1 MQRLPSI
8 RTTLLRPGTIL
19 IIYVVLAV
27 FASVQIIATGGHLFT
42 MPVYTHNTT
51 DIMNNPDVLKQY
63 IGHQYYDYNNYIVF
77 KRSFVHLLQGK
88 DLYAIYPDEQWDL
101 YKYSPTFALFMAPL
115 SFLPDMTGLICW
127 NLLNALVLF
136 AAVSMLPFT
145 DKKKSLLLLSI
156 AIELLTS
163 MQNAQSNALM
173 AGLMIAAFACMERR
187 KMLWAALWLVLATFI
202 KVYGAIGFCLFLFY
216 PDKLKFILYSLI
228 WTIIMALLPL
238 TVIPAHS
245 LIHEYQSWARMMA
258 ADQSASYGLSVMG
271 WLHSWFG
278 LAEGK
283 NLVSLIGTILFLLPL
298 FRFKLYK
305 NELYRLLTLASM
317 LVWVVIFNHKAESPT
332 FIIALS
338 GIGIWYFSQ
347 PATIWRKTLMIIAL
361 VVTCLSVSDL
371 IPHSIRQDIIK
382 PYAIKAVPSI
392 IVWCVLFTQLMV
404 LSRKKVAATTIAAS
418 RHLPASIS
426 H

>member
-1 MQRLPSI
+1 MQQLSST
-8 RTTLLRPGTIL
+8 RTSLLKPGTIL
-19 IIYVVLAV
+19 IIYVALAV

-42 MPVYTHNTT
+42 MPMYTHNTT
-51 DIMNNPDVLKQY
+51 DIMNNPGVLKQY
-63 IGHQYYDYNNYIVF
+63 IGHEYYDYNNYIVF
-77 KRSFVHLLQGK
+77 KQSFVHLLQGK
-88 DLYAIYPDEQWDL
+88 DLYAIYPNEQWDL
-101 YKYSPTFALFMAPL
+101 YKYSPTFALLMAPL
-115 SFLPDMTGLICW
+115 SVLPDMAGLICW
-127 NLLNALVLF
+127 NLLNAMVLF
-136 AAVSMLPFT
+136 AGISMLPFT
-145 DKKKSLLLLSI
+145 DKKKSLLLLFI

-163 MQNAQSNALM
+163 MQNAQSNALL

-216 PDKLKFILYSLI
+216 PDKLKFILYSLA
-228 WTIIMALLPL
+228 WTIIMVLLPL
-238 TVIPAHS
+238 TVVPVHT
-245 LIHEYQSWARMMA
+245 LIYEYQSWARMMA

-278 LAEGK
+278 LEQGK

-305 NELYRLLTLASM
+305 NGLYRLLTLASM
-317 LVWVVIFNHKAESPT
+317 LIWVVIFNHKAESPT

-347 PATIWRKTLMIIAL
+347 PATFWRNAIMAMAF

-392 IVWCVLFTQLMV
+392 IVWCLLFTQLMV
-404 LSRKKVAATTIAAS
+404 LSRKKMAATTIATG
-418 RHLPASIS
+418 RHLPASI
-426 H
+426 

>member
-1 MQRLPSI
+1 MQQRPSI
-8 RTTLLRPGTIL
+8 LTILFRPGTLL
-19 IIYVVLAV
+19 IVYVILAV
-27 FASVQIIATGGHLFT
+27 FASIQIIATGGHPFT
-42 MPVYTHNTT
+42 MPVYSHHTT

-77 KRSFVHLLQGK
+77 RQSFLHLLHGK
-88 DLYAIYPDEQWDL
+88 DLYTIYPAEQWDL

-115 SFLPDMTGLICW
+115 NILPDMAGLICW

-136 AAVSMLPFT
+136 AAISMLPFT
-145 DKKKSLLLLSI
+145 DKKKALLLLFI
-156 AIELLTS
+156 ALELLIS
-163 MQNAQSNALM
+163 MQNAQSNALL
-173 AGLMIAAFACMERR
+173 AGLMIAAFGCLERR

-216 PDKLKFILYSLI
+216 PDKLKFILYSLG

-238 TVIPAHS
+238 TVIPAHT
-245 LIHEYQSWARMMA
+245 LIYEYKSWAGMMA

-278 LAEGK
+278 LEQGK
-283 NLVSLIGTILFLLPL
+283 NLVSFIGTILFLLPL

-305 NELYRLLTLASM
+305 NAQYRLLTLASI
-317 LVWVVIFNHKAESPT
+317 LIWVVIFNHKAESPT
-332 FIIALS
+332 FIITLS
-338 GIGIWYFSQ
+338 GVGIWHFSQ
-347 PATIWRKTLMIIAL
+347 PAATWRKAIMIMAL
-361 VVTCLSVSDL
+361 LVTCLSVSDL

-392 IVWCVLFTQLMV
+392 IIWCVLFIQLMA
-404 LSRKKVAATTIAAS
+404 LSRKKMAATAIAGG
-418 RHLPASIS
+418 RHLPASI
-426 H
+426 